1 MTMKLLRLTNSV
13 GVGLRVRIG
22 SVRQA
27 INVIGRRHIQRW
39 LQLLLFSR
47 NGEADIARN
56 PLMQLAALKGN
67 FMERLARRCYP
78 QQSAL
83 HDQAF
88 LAGLMSLMPAA
99 LGVPMEEI
107 LEQLAMAPALRQA
120 LLTRAGEL
128 GALLELTER
137 YDDEDIEG
145 VENALSMIGH
155 RIGREVLNQ
164 CLAESIAW
172 VQTLA
177 MEAG

>member
-1 MTMKLLRLTNSV
+1 
-13 GVGLRVRIG
+13 
-22 SVRQA
+22 
-27 INVIGRRHIQRW
+27 
-39 LQLLLFSR
+39 
-47 NGEADIARN
+47 
-56 PLMQLAALKGN
+56 MQLAALKGN